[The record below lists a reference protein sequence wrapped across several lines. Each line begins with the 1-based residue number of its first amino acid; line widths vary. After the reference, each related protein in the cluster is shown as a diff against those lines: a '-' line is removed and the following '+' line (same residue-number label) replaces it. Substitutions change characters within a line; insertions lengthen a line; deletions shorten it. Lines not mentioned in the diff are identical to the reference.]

1 MRQNHESLRRRGDIT
16 VWVDESVASFWFSQV
31 PKRRGRPAR
40 FSDFAIETCLRARSA
55 FRLALRQSEGF
66 VRSVF
71 ALIGLDLPV
80 PDFSTL
86 SRRSGGLMLSKSNSE
101 RVSAPAT
108 LVIDSTGLKVFGA
121 GEWQETKHGTKQKR
135 RKWRKLHLGI
145 DLESG
150 EVLCSELTEDS
161 VGDPTVVPDMLDQVE
176 SPVAT
181 FLGDGAYDGFSTRQE
196 IADRYE
202 GVEVIIPPP
211 KTAVPSL
218 EAANVPT
225 ARDRD
230 ILLIEKHGRMGWQ
243 KQKRY
248 GRRSR
253 GETLMWRYKQVI
265 GATLQARSLKNQKTE
280 AKINVAVLNKMHA
293 LGHPTFERTT
303 VP

>member
-1 MRQNHESLRRRGDIT
+1 MPFKHNGERCHKFAKTQYKVTNWREYNESLCQRGDIT
-16 VWVDESVASFWFSQV
+16 LWVDESVASFWLAPANQ
-31 PKRRGRPAR
+31 RRGRPAR

-71 ALIGLDLPV
+71 ALMGLDLPV

-86 SRRSGGLMLSKSNSE
+86 SRRSGGLDLSKPKSE
-101 RVSAPAT
+101 RKPIPAT

-150 EVLCSELTEDS
+150 EILCSELSEDS

-176 SPVAT
+176 GPVAT

-202 GVEVIIPPP
+202 GIEVIIPPP
-211 KTAVPSL
+211 KTAVPSS
-218 EAANVPT
+218 EAANAPT

-230 ILLIEKHGRMGWQ
+230 ILVLCFSCFSRMEKHCPPLVLMAGSDGGRIDLFW
-243 KQKRY
+243 
-248 GRRSR
+248 
-253 GETLMWRYKQVI
+253 
-265 GATLQARSLKNQKTE
+265 
-280 AKINVAVLNKMHA
+280 VL
-293 LGHPTFERTT
+293 RT
-303 VP
+303 VGK